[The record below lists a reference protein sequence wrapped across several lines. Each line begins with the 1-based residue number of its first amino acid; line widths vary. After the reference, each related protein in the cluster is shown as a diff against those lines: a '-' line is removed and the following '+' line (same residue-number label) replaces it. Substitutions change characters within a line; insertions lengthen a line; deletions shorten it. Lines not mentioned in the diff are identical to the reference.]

1 MTLIVALALLLQQNG
16 AKQEKS
22 IAARVNDEVIT
33 WDDVDLRLA
42 KIGAETP
49 AGDLPQARQGELK
62 KIVQERLF
70 LLEAKRL
77 QIAVTE
83 TDIDGAIDRQKKN
96 QLGRPGDGKDDIDR
110 KFADW
115 LRIVQ
120 RKTLAEYREQ
130 VRIELLAS
138 AVRRRLVTDSFRAPN
153 LYSTL
158 LTETVTPDEIRD
170 YYEKNKERFKAI
182 HKVYVSRIA
191 LQFNTPEEKTEKM
204 ALASSLRRK
213 VEAGGD
219 VRVLMALYSDV
230 KPDAKSEGILI
241 LTPGESTFAPDTNAI
256 LFNELKEGQTWRD
269 IVVDKNTLNIF
280 KLERKVDEKGD
291 DFEQAQTKIRA
302 ELENQKQ
309 SENRKALRNELLQR
323 YYVRPS
329 DLFND

>member
-33 WDDVDLRLA
+33 WDDVDIRLA

-96 QLGRPGDGKDDIDR
+96 QLGRPGDTKDDIDR

-170 YYEKNKERFKAI
+170 YYEKNKDRFKPI
-182 HKVYVSRIA
+182 LKVYVSRIA
-191 LQFNTPEEKTEKM
+191 LQFNNPQQKDDQM
-204 ALASSLRRK
+204 AVAMSLKRK
-213 VEAGGD
+213 IEAGGD
-219 VRVLMALYSDV
+219 VRVLMALYSDIR
-230 KPDAKSEGILI
+230 PDSKSDGALI
-241 LTPGESTFAPDTNAI
+241 LTPTESTFSPETNQL
-256 LFNELKEGQTWRD
+256 LFHELTEGAVSK

-280 KLERKVDEKGD
+280 KLERKIDEKGD